1 MEETATQKYVIS
13 LEEAPEDIN
22 VVGGKALGIIR
33 LVKNK
38 IPTTPGFIVST
49 SAFSEFLRQSGLG
62 RVIED
67 AIETLEEKASQ
78 DRVDK
83 ISRNIIEKIESA
95 EMPREIAED
104 VVNAYRD
111 LCLRVT
117 GSERCRV
124 AVRSSA
130 VAEDL
135 SSAAFA
141 GQHDTFLNVIGAEN
155 VIQSIKKCWASL
167 FNARALVYR
176 KAKGLVNVES
186 LLMAVIVQLMVDSRS
201 SGVTFTV
208 NPLDG
213 DPDIVVIESI
223 WGLGEYIVRGIVTPD
238 KLVIDKK
245 SLKVVE
251 KFISKKDREY
261 VYDPVKGVNSEKP
274 VDEKRAGEQ
283 SISDQEAIEIAKV
296 AIRLEELLGSPV
308 DVEWAIDSSGRLYI
322 LQVRPVTSLNMPS
335 QKPRGSIAKE
345 KRVFKGLA
353 ASPGIAIGRAKILRD
368 IGEAKAKGFNRGE
381 ILVTLMT
388 DPDWVPIMRIASAIV
403 TERGGVT
410 SHAAI
415 TARELGIPAVVGV
428 PGILDSIKDGEI
440 LKVDGSRGVI
450 EVMENP
456 ETYRDIIENGQV
468 EVSLA
473 QTTTKT
479 GEREW
484 EEFYIPTATKI
495 YMNLGEPE
503 AIERYLRLPFDGIGL
518 MRIEFVIS
526 SWVGYHPL
534 YLIKTERQEFFIDR
548 LASGIAMVA
557 SRISPRPVVVRFS
570 DFKSNEYK
578 KLIGGEEFEPD
589 ERNPMIGW
597 RGASRYIHPLYRDA
611 FKLELK
617 AIKKVRDEMGLK
629 NVWVMIPMVRTVWE
643 AERVIELMAEEG
655 LKSSRDF
662 KIWAMAEVP
671 SIALMIDEFSKYF
684 DGFSI
689 GSNDLT
695 QMILGIDRD
704 SDLLSSMGYFDE
716 RDEAVLKAMSMI
728 IRGAKRNGRTVSICG
743 QAPSYYPE
751 IVEFLVREGIDS
763 ISVNPDAVISTR
775 RIVAGIERK
784 ILLESLSNIRS
795 RGKSIKNKGFE

>member
-1 MEETATQKYVIS
+1 MEEAVAGQRYIIYF
-13 LEEAPEDIN
+13 EEAPEDIN
-22 VVGGKALGIIR
+22 IVGGKALGIIR
-33 LVKNK
+33 LVRNK
-38 IPTTPGFIVST
+38 IPTTPGFIIT
-49 SAFSEFLRQSGLG
+49 MGAFKAFLKQSGLG
-62 RVIED
+62 RIIES
-67 AIETLEEKASQ
+67 AISSLEEKGSPE
-78 DRVDK
+78 R
-83 ISRNIIEKIESA
+83 ISRDLVERIESA
-95 EMPREIAED
+95 EIPGDIARQVIE
-104 VVNAYRD
+104 AYRD
-111 LCLRVT
+111 LCIRAT
-117 GSERCRV
+117 GSENCRV

-141 GQHDTFLNVIGAEN
+141 GQHDTFLNVIGPED
-155 VIQSIKKCWASL
+155 VIQALKKCWASL

-176 KAKGLVNVES
+176 KAKGLVNMES
-186 LLMAVIVQLMVDSRS
+186 ILMAVIVQIMVDSRS

-213 DPDIVVIESI
+213 DPNIVVIESI
-223 WGLGEYIVRGIVTPD
+223 WGLGEYIVRGVVTPD

-251 KFISKKDREY
+251 KFVSKKDREMIF
-261 VYDPVKGVNSEKP
+261 DPAKKANSERP
-274 VDEKRAGEQ
+274 VDEKRAGEP
-283 SISDQEAIEIAKV
+283 SISDQEAEEIARI
-296 AIRLEELLGSPV
+296 AIKLEEILGTPV
-308 DVEWAIDSSGRLYI
+308 DIEWAIDGNGKLYV
-322 LQVRPVTSLNMPS
+322 LQVRPVTSLP
-335 QKPRGSIAKE
+335 KPQQPRVSRAEE
-345 KRVFKGLA
+345 KRIFKGLA

-368 IGEAKAKGFNRGE
+368 IGEAKTKGFDRGE
-381 ILVTLMT
+381 VLVTLMT

-428 PGILDSIKDGEI
+428 HGIVDSIRDGEI
-440 LKVDGSRGVI
+440 LKVDGGRGVI
-450 EVMENP
+450 EVMESP
-456 ETYRDIIENGQV
+456 EAQKMVMNNGAV

-473 QTTTKT
+473 TSQARAE
-479 GEREW
+479 ERAL
-484 EEFYIPTATKI
+484 EELYIPTATKI

-526 SWVGYHPL
+526 SWVSYHPL

-557 SRISPRPVVVRFS
+557 SKISPRPVVVRFS

-589 ERNPMIGW
+589 ERNPMLGW
-597 RGASRYIHPLYRDA
+597 RGASRYIHPLYREA

-617 AIKKVRDEMGLK
+617 AIKRVREDMGLK
-629 NVWVMIPMVRTVWE
+629 NVWVMIPMVRTTWE
-643 AERVIELMAEEG
+643 AERIIELMAEED
-655 LKSSRDF
+655 LSSSRDF

-671 SIALMIDEFSKYF
+671 SVAFLIDEFSKYF

-695 QMILGIDRD
+695 QLVLGIDRD

-716 RDEAVLKAMSMI
+716 RDEAVLKAMRMI
-728 IRGAKRNGRTVSICG
+728 IRGARRNRRTVSICG

-751 IVEFLVREGIDS
+751 IVEFLVREGVDS

-775 RIVAGIERK
+775 RMVAGIERK
-784 ILLESLSNIRS
+784 ILLESLSSIR
-795 RGKSIKNKGFE
+795 NKRKA